1 LPSWLQPSALASPA
15 LDPVD
20 LLARLLLALVA
31 GWCIAWIYRH
41 TRPARD
47 ITSTFPATIVLL
59 AVLIGIVT
67 PVIGENVGRAFSLV
81 GALSIVRFRTVVRDT
96 QDTAFVIFAVVIG
109 MAAGAGQPVTAAI
122 GFAVVSFAAYLMR
135 PKQVEAAVEAVFD
148 LSLRV
153 ALGQDLPALLKTTIG
168 PYVKDHRLLSME
180 TSGKGTSIDASY
192 EAHLH
197 NEGAADELVKALNRV
212 EGVQSVGLKR
222 RTDEA

>member
-1 LPSWLQPSALASPA
+1 MPDWLKPSLASPA
-15 LDPVD
+15 PSPAD
-20 LLARLLLALVA
+20 LAVRLLLALVA
-31 GWCIAWIYRH
+31 GLCIAWVYRH

-47 ITSTFPATIVLL
+47 LTPSFPATIVLL

-109 MAAGAGQPVTAAI
+109 MACGAGQPITALV
-122 GFAVVSFAAYLMR
+122 GFLIVSMAAWLMR
-135 PKQVEAAVEAVFD
+135 SREVEAAVEAVFH
-148 LSLRV
+148 LNLRV
-153 ALGQDLPALLKTTIG
+153 ALGQDLSGLLGTTIA
-168 PYVKDHRLLSME
+168 PFVRDHRLLSME

-192 EAHLH
+192 EAHLT
-197 NEGAADELVKALNRV
+197 NEAAADDLIKALQRI

-222 RTDEA
+222 HAAEE